1 MCFLNNKIILHTV
14 QYTVQAG
21 NICRNG
27 IAIANPK
34 IQWIIANSGKEKIL
48 FFKKRESAKDG
59 SVLKARI
66 AIARDLK
73 RLFKVKTRKKGA
85 NLKFLS
91 NIFTPKQ
98 NERCQVLYL
107 QEGNNNNNKKKV
119 GWSALSEECCSLTAH
134 QSEEKG
140 GSEDDIAPNAN
151 IRQELKIYKQNRV
164 KGEGRK

>member
-1 MCFLNNKIILHTV
+1 MIS
-14 QYTVQAG
+14 Q
-21 NICRNG
+21 
-27 IAIANPK
+27 
-34 IQWIIANSGKEKIL
+34 
-48 FFKKRESAKDG
+48 
-59 SVLKARI
+59 
-66 AIARDLK
+66 
-73 RLFKVKTRKKGA
+73 VKTSKKGA

-91 NIFTPKQ
+91 YIFSPKQ

-107 QEGNNNNNKKKV
+107 QEGNNNKKKKV

-140 GSEDDIAPNAN
+140 GSEDNIATNAN